1 MITKLTKLKVVS
13 ETTLVPPKKML
24 QITSNS
30 KFLLKLNNVP
40 NFVISQFDYFKNQD
54 FSMYFLKSSRNLF
67 IATSMFP
74 QR

>member
-13 ETTLVPPKKML
+13 ETTLVPRKRML
-24 QITSNS
+24 QKISDS
-30 KFLLKLNNVP
+30 KFLLKLNNVQ
-40 NFVISQFDYFKNQD
+40 NFVISQFDYLKNLD
-54 FSMYFLKSSRNLF
+54 FSINFLKSSRNLF